1 MCTFIREWTSGH
13 WRSPSALVILVY
25 TQHPKKQRFECVQ
38 VCGCRGASEVTVQSP
53 RQSHSTF
60 GSESGSFINLLAPWL
75 TKLVWRWSAQNV
87 SFCTWLSRGC
97 WGLELRSSFLF
108 SKHFTPLSTEQ
119 SPWLHTYRFIYYL
132 IISNSS
138 EGRPPHVTCPLLRGI
153 TITISKDGHSHLTEA
168 LPQGPLWTCLEMS
181 PQTDAQN
188 VRETKQGTGSN
199 AVDRKSL

>member
-1 MCTFIREWTSGH
+1 MFKCVGAGGH
-13 WRSPSALVILVY
+13 QKSLSRALVNHIPPSVLSQGLSL
-25 TQHPKKQRFECVQ
+25 TLWPLDWLSWLEGGLPKTE
-38 VCGCRGASEVTVQSP
+38 
-53 RQSHSTF
+53 
-60 GSESGSFINLLAPWL
+60 L
-75 TKLVWRWSAQNV
+75 TDV
-87 SFCTWLSRGC
+87 SFCIWLSRGY

-119 SPWLHTYRFIYYL
+119 SPWLYTYWFMYHL

-138 EGRPPHVTCPLLRGI
+138 EGRPLHVTCPLLRGI
-153 TITISKDGHSHLTEA
+153 TIMISKDGHSHLTEA

-181 PQTDAQN
+181 PQTDVQN